1 MGKHKSSFKEHQRT
15 MQKERLERLRTALK
29 ILGGA
34 KYSTI
39 TKLAEAAARLLTEME
54 AKNVKDGETPEKVY
68 YTTLLRNKEYYR
80 PALDAY
86 FYGDDLDSNN
96 AEGGVSKEDFEALSI
111 HCANISHQNEMLKDR
126 LASIDLLPKVKTL
139 PDSSDDNESEDRL
152 EDIAF
157 LLTAIK
163 KIMQDVSE
171 LFDSVEEVDVN
182 DEHPHAGLWG
192 PSGLVLS
199 LDEVKKLSSLEKEC
213 KDHDISV

>member
-1 MGKHKSSFKEHQRT
+1 MDTENHPPLYWTVDTIYNNEIDNIEVYFFDDKGKPHYGTLANENYTLTVQDKDGGEHSWSVFRDD
-15 MQKERLERLRTALK
+15 RHRFYNPNHPGFSLILRTLKANEVIATLHYQKSLIVQYARALE
-29 ILGGA
+29 LV
-34 KYSTI
+34 
-39 TKLAEAAARLLTEME
+39 E
-54 AKNVKDGETPEKVY
+54 
-68 YTTLLRNKEYYR
+68 
-80 PALDAY
+80 
-86 FYGDDLDSNN
+86 
-96 AEGGVSKEDFEALSI
+96 
-111 HCANISHQNEMLKDR
+111 
-126 LASIDLLPKVKTL
+126 SIDLLPKVKTL